1 MGIGP
6 CERSEAAE
14 GIRRRL
20 ADAWGSMGTA
30 WGVAPAIA
38 RVHAYLL
45 ARDEPLTEREV
56 REALDLTHRAAS
68 IALAESVAWGLVERV
83 PESRRVGRRGPA
95 GAAYQAVG
103 DHWRW
108 FGLIVTE
115 RKRREAD
122 PVITVLE
129 GALAEAVEAAARY
142 PDDAELSQLRD
153 WLAGFVEFVE
163 LFDRAISLVPLV
175 EPTALEHGLALL
187 HRLPDDTV
195 VRLVELLGSVPDD
208 DVISL
213 LGALARLSPSTA
225 RRATRLMA
233 RAVSTM
239 GA

>member
-1 MGIGP
+1 MVIGP
-6 CERSEAAE
+6 AERSATAEA
-14 GIRRRL
+14 IRRRL

-45 ARDEPLTEREV
+45 ARDGPLTEREV

-68 IALAESVAWGLVERV
+68 MALAELVAWGLVERV

-95 GAAYQAVG
+95 GAAYRAVG

-108 FGLIVTE
+108 FGLIVSE

-122 PVITVLE
+122 PVIAILE
-129 GALAEAVEAAARY
+129 RASAEAVAAAARY
-142 PDDAELSQLRD
+142 PDDTELSQLRD
-153 WLAGFVEFVE
+153 WLAEFVGFVE

-175 EPTALEHGLALL
+175 EPAALEHGLALL
-187 HRLPDDTV
+187 ARLPDDTV
-195 VRLVELLGSVPDD
+195 IRLVDILGSVPDD
-208 DVISL
+208 DVVSL
-213 LGALARLSPSTA
+213 LEALARLSPTTA

-233 RAVSTM
+233 RAVNTI
-239 GA
+239 GT

>member
-1 MGIGP
+1 MGTGP
-6 CERSEAAE
+6 GERSETAE

-68 IALAESVAWGLVERV
+68 MALAESVAWGLVERL
-83 PESRRVGRRGPA
+83 PEPRRVGRRGPA
-95 GAAYQAVG
+95 GAAYRAVG

-129 GALAEAVEAAARY
+129 GASAEAVEAAARY

-153 WLAGFVEFVE
+153 WLAGFVEFIE

-187 HRLPDDTV
+187 DRLPDDTV
-195 VRLVELLGSVPDD
+195 VRLVEVLGSVPDD
-208 DVISL
+208 DVVSL
-213 LGALARLSPSTA
+213 LEALARLSPSTA

-233 RAVSTM
+233 RAVNTM

>member
-1 MGIGP
+1 MGFGP
-6 CERSEAAE
+6 YERSEAAE

-20 ADAWGSMGTA
+20 ADAWGSMGSA

-68 IALAESVAWGLVERV
+68 MALAESVAWGLVERV
-83 PESRRVGRRGPA
+83 PEPRRVGRRGPA
-95 GAAYQAVG
+95 GAAYRAVG

-108 FGLIVTE
+108 FGLIITE

-122 PVITVLE
+122 PVMRVLE
-129 GALAEAVEAAARY
+129 GAAAEAVEAAARC
-142 PDDAELSQLRD
+142 PDDADLSQLRD
-153 WLAGFVEFVE
+153 WLARFVEFVE
-163 LFDRAISLVPLV
+163 LFDRAIRLVPLV

-187 HRLPDDTV
+187 ARLPDDTV
-195 VRLVELLGSVPDD
+195 IRLVELLRSVPDD
-208 DVISL
+208 DVVSL
-213 LGALARLSPSTA
+213 LGALARLSPS
-225 RRATRLMA
+225 ATRRVTRLIA

-239 GA
+239 NA

>member
-1 MGIGP
+1 
-6 CERSEAAE
+6 
-14 GIRRRL
+14 
-20 ADAWGSMGTA
+20 
-30 WGVAPAIA
+30 
-38 RVHAYLL
+38 
-45 ARDEPLTEREV
+45 
-56 REALDLTHRAAS
+56 
-68 IALAESVAWGLVERV
+68 V
-83 PESRRVGRRGPA
+83 PERRVGRRGPA
-95 GAAYQAVG
+95 GAAYRAVG

-142 PDDAELSQLRD
+142 PGDAELSQLRD

-163 LFDRAISLVPLV
+163 FFDRAISLVSLV

-187 HRLPDDTV
+187 ARLPDDTV

-208 DVISL
+208 DVVSL

-233 RAVSTM
+233 RAVNTM

>member
-6 CERSEAAE
+6 CERSDAAE

-68 IALAESVAWGLVERV
+68 MALAESVAWGLVERL
-83 PESRRVGRRGPA
+83 PEPRRVGRRGPA
-95 GAAYQAVG
+95 GAAYRAVG

-108 FGLIVTE
+108 FGLIITE

-129 GALAEAVEAAARY
+129 GASAEAVEAAARY

-163 LFDRAISLVPLV
+163 RFDRAISLVPLV

-187 HRLPDDTV
+187 ARLPDDTV

-208 DVISL
+208 DVVSL
-213 LGALARLSPSTA
+213 LEALARLSPSTA

-233 RAVSTM
+233 RAVNTM